1 MFSKD
6 VAFLGNLFCSFI
18 FNKRPGYKR
27 TKEMILMTVDKLKN
41 LVKKIDGER
50 NKLLSQQEKI
60 KEAEAELKK
69 AEIEYAEKIKIGGT
83 YNFWLIT
90 TSELIPVVIVAKSF
104 NSNFDGIFVR
114 YIEKSRFEAGL
125 KDKSL
130 QLGESKEI
138 SQLWRL
144 SEIEEVEIN
153 G

>member
-1 MFSKD
+1 
-6 VAFLGNLFCSFI
+6 
-18 FNKRPGYKR
+18 
-27 TKEMILMTVDKLKN
+27 MTVDKLKN